1 MVIGSDVVIQ
11 IMNSWLLL
19 AIVERSSLIELMTWD
34 KMKDN
39 LKRLLLFL
47 VSRQVRMS

>member
-1 MVIGSDVVIQ
+1 MIGSDAVIQ
-11 IMNSWLLL
+11 IMNFWLLL
-19 AIVERSSLIELMTWD
+19 VIVERLSLIESMTWD